1 MLHDLES
8 GEHGEEVAMIMHQE
22 KLGAVPTG
30 ALAMSAPVATVWAA
44 AIDVR
49 SWVARARER
58 QLKLQL
64 PSAIDVRALVA
75 SVTSGNFSIDKLV
88 PGKLVGAE
96 RARSILV
103 CWPAFVELTTSVHP
117 RDSTAGPILRQLAVE
132 AFGGGTDDAA
142 FNLLERMLRQAATS
156 FEKYRGGSDSAPTWE
171 AIRLEVRDELDSSSL
186 TKRALEAAS
195 PSPPQPAPAQPAP
208 QPAPQTG
215 EEADAATGTAA
226 GRTGR
231 GRGKGKGA
239 GN

>member
-1 MLHDLES
+1 
-8 GEHGEEVAMIMHQE
+8 MIMHQE

-30 ALAMSAPVATVWAA
+30 ALAMSAPAATVWAA

-64 PSAIDVRALVA
+64 PSAVDVRALVT
-75 SVTSGNFSIDKLV
+75 SVTSGAFSIDKLV

-132 AFGGGTDDAA
+132 AFGGGTDKLYPA
-142 FNLLERMLRQAATS
+142 R
-156 FEKYRGGSDSAPTWE
+156 
-171 AIRLEVRDELDSSSL
+171 
-186 TKRALEAAS
+186 RA
-195 PSPPQPAPAQPAP
+195 
-208 QPAPQTG
+208 
-215 EEADAATGTAA
+215 
-226 GRTGR
+226 
-231 GRGKGKGA
+231 
-239 GN
+239 